1 MPIVGPR
8 HAPAASFI
16 PFTIE
21 RSFPLTTFAELG
33 LAAPILAT
41 LAAEQYASPTP
52 IQAQAIPHILA
63 GRDLIGIAQT
73 GTGKT
78 AAFALPILQRLAT
91 NGQRVARRGCRA
103 LILAPTRELAS
114 QINESFRVYGGGLK
128 LSSTVV
134 FGGVAAGPQIRAL
147 GAGADIVV
155 ATPGRLLDHLEHGVV
170 RLDHLQILVLDEVD
184 RMLDMGFI
192 QPVRRI
198 VRAAAGARQTL
209 LFSATMPS
217 DVRKLAADF
226 LDEPIEVAVAPVAS
240 TVERVEQRVIHVAA
254 REKPALLA
262 EMLGDTTIA
271 RALVFTRTKRG
282 ADRVTK
288 HLAAA
293 GVGAAA
299 IHGNKSQGQREQAL
313 AAFRAGRARVLVATD
328 IAARGIDVDGITH
341 VINFELPNIPESYV
355 HRIGRTAR
363 AGATGTAI
371 SFCDAEERA
380 HLRDIETLIRQR
392 LPAQDRRAHTFPAAA
407 HSPVLGTK
415 PSLVPLA
422 PAKAKAAASSPA
434 KKPRRRQDAPNRPV
448 RAAGEAGHDLSNVR
462 FLAGPVPNDRGAGGP
477 SRPMQRKRARAAY

>member
-1 MPIVGPR
+1 
-8 HAPAASFI
+8 
-16 PFTIE
+16 
-21 RSFPLTTFAELG
+21 
-33 LAAPILAT
+33 
-41 LAAEQYASPTP
+41 
-52 IQAQAIPHILA
+52 
-63 GRDLIGIAQT
+63 
-73 GTGKT
+73 
-78 AAFALPILQRLAT
+78 
-91 NGQRVARRGCRA
+91 
-103 LILAPTRELAS
+103 
-114 QINESFRVYGGGLK
+114 
-128 LSSTVV
+128 
-134 FGGVAAGPQIRAL
+134 
-147 GAGADIVV
+147 
-155 ATPGRLLDHLEHGVV
+155 
-170 RLDHLQILVLDEVD
+170 
-184 RMLDMGFI
+184 
-192 QPVRRI
+192 
-198 VRAAAGARQTL
+198 
-209 LFSATMPS
+209 MPS

-226 LDEPIEVAVAPVAS
+226 LEEPIEVAVTPVAS

-392 LPAQDRRAHTFPAAA
+392 LPAQDRRGHSFPTAA
-407 HSPVLGTK
+407 HSPVLGAK
-415 PSLVPLA
+415 ASVVPLA

-434 KKPRRRQDAPNRPV
+434 KKPRRRQDAPNWPAG
-448 RAAGEAGHDLSNVR
+448 AAGEARHDLSNVR
-462 FLAGPVPNDRGAGGP
+462 FLAGPAPNDRGTGGP

>member
-1 MPIVGPR
+1 
-8 HAPAASFI
+8 
-16 PFTIE
+16 
-21 RSFPLTTFAELG
+21 LTTFAELG
-33 LAAPILAT
+33 LTAPILKM
-41 LAAEQYASPTP
+41 LAAEQYSSPTP
-52 IQAQAIPHILA
+52 IQAQAIPHVLA

-78 AAFALPILQRLAT
+78 AAFALPILQRLAS
-91 NGQRVARRGCRA
+91 NGQRVPRRRCRA
-103 LILAPTRELAS
+103 LVLAPTRELAS
-114 QINESFRVYGGGLK
+114 QINESFCVYGGGLK

-147 GAGADIVV
+147 GAGVDIIV
-155 ATPGRLLDHLEHGVV
+155 ATPGRLLDHLEQGNI
-170 RLDHLQILVLDEVD
+170 RLDDLQILVLDEVD

-209 LFSATMPS
+209 LFSATMPN

-226 LDEPIEVAVAPVAS
+226 LDEPIEVAVTPVAS

-282 ADRVTK
+282 ADRVAK
-288 HLAAA
+288 HLTTA

-328 IAARGIDVDGITH
+328 VAARGIDVDGITH

-363 AGATGTAI
+363 AGAAGTAI

-380 HLRDIETLIRQR
+380 HLRDIERLIRQR
-392 LPAQDRRAHTFPAAA
+392 LPARDR
-407 HSPVLGTK
+407 LGHIA
-415 PSLVPLA
+415 PS
-422 PAKAKAAASSPA
+422 AASRALDAAVPSAPSAGLSSAA
-434 KKPRRRQDAPNRPV
+434 KKRRRSGTATELAV
-448 RAAGEAGHDLSNVR
+448 AACEPRHDLSNVR
-462 FLAGPVPNDRGAGGP
+462 FLARPAPNAGPPTGG
-477 SRPMQRKRARAAY
+477 SLQRKRARAVS

>member
-1 MPIVGPR
+1 
-8 HAPAASFI
+8 
-16 PFTIE
+16 
-21 RSFPLTTFAELG
+21 
-33 LAAPILAT
+33 
-41 LAAEQYASPTP
+41 
-52 IQAQAIPHILA
+52 
-63 GRDLIGIAQT
+63 
-73 GTGKT
+73 
-78 AAFALPILQRLAT
+78 
-91 NGQRVARRGCRA
+91 
-103 LILAPTRELAS
+103 
-114 QINESFRVYGGGLK
+114 
-128 LSSTVV
+128 
-134 FGGVAAGPQIRAL
+134 
-147 GAGADIVV
+147 
-155 ATPGRLLDHLEHGVV
+155 
-170 RLDHLQILVLDEVD
+170 
-184 RMLDMGFI
+184 
-192 QPVRRI
+192 
-198 VRAAAGARQTL
+198 

-226 LDEPIEVAVAPVAS
+226 LDEPIEVAVTPVAS

-262 EMLGDTTIA
+262 EMLGDATIA

-313 AAFRAGRARVLVATD
+313 NAFRAGRARVLVATD

-363 AGATGTAI
+363 AGAAGTAI

-392 LPAQDRRAHTFPAAA
+392 LPAQDRRGQSLTAAV
-407 HSPVLGTK
+407 HSPVLGAK
-415 PSLVPLA
+415 ASVIPLT
-422 PAKAKAAASSPA
+422 PAKAKAAASSPT
-434 KKPRRRQDAPNRPV
+434 KKSRRQDAAKRPAG
-448 RAAGEAGHDLSNVR
+448 AAGEPRHDLSNVR
-462 FLAGPVPNDRGAGGP
+462 FLAGPVPNDCSSGDR